1 MTGSRLFSAAAGLNA
16 EWTSPPGPVPHTVF
30 DHACINFVN
39 SEFADHAGSG
49 RRFDRLVLREWRHW
63 FLQHH
68 GLVGDGSAS
77 RQTVDDLMVL
87 RGRIRRLL
95 EDRSAPSEADI
106 RTFNAVLGASPL
118 TWRLTLEG
126 TQRRLAMRLER
137 IDAGWAA
144 AKALIVSSYA
154 ELAVSGGLARVKRC
168 GNESCTFL
176 LFDSTRSGTRRWC
189 DPRACGN
196 LVKVRL
202 HRSRRVR

>member
-1 MTGSRLFSAAAGLNA
+1 MTGLRLVSAAAGSNA
-16 EWTSPPGPVPHTVF
+16 EWTSRPGPVPHTVF
-30 DHACINFVN
+30 EHACINFVN
-39 SEFADHAGSG
+39 SEFADHTGSG
-49 RRFDRLVLREWRHW
+49 RRFDRLVLKEWRHW

-68 GLVGDGSAS
+68 GLAGDGSAS
-77 RQTVDDLMVL
+77 RQTIADLMVL

-95 EDRSAPSEADI
+95 EDRSAPSKADI
-106 RTFNAVLGASPL
+106 LTFNAILVASPV
-118 TWRLTLEG
+118 TWRLTREG
-126 TQRRLAMRLER
+126 TLRQLAMRLEP

-144 AKALIVSSYA
+144 ARALIVSSYA

-168 GNESCTFL
+168 GNDSCTFL